1 MEMTTLTDPSGWRR
15 TDVRARDE
23 WIVGLD
29 VGQSIDPSAVC
40 ALSRGNQNGPTQ

>member
-1 MEMTTLTDPSGWRR
+1 MAMRFIYAKPRE
-15 TDVRARDE
+15 E

-40 ALSRGNQNGPTQ
+40 VLNHQVIPGSDFIQDAKTKQ